1 MSRPEILRD
10 VPDRFETDRLLIRC
24 PQAGDGPLVQAAV
37 LETLDHLRAWPAS
50 LPWALAEP
58 TEDASEAYCRHS
70 QVDYLARRGFAMLL
84 FRRSDGALVGS
95 SGLHHIEW
103 DVPAGEV
110 GYWCRRRDQG
120 QGYIAEAV
128 RGITAFAAL
137 HLGLRR
143 IVSKPDAQ
151 NGPSCRVAE
160 RAGYALEGVMR
171 HERRAPDGTMRD
183 TCLYA
188 WTGPGTD
195 AGGEDLSSRTR
206 S

>member
-1 MSRPEILRD
+1 MTSTAILRD
-10 VPDRFETDRLLIRC
+10 VPEQFETDRLVVRC
-24 PQAGDGPLVQAAV
+24 PRPGDGRRVHEAV
-37 LETLDHLRAWPAS
+37 VETLDHLRAWPAS
-50 LPWALAEP
+50 LPWAMAEP
-58 TEDASEAYCRHS
+58 TEDASETYCRQS
-70 QVDYLARRGFAMLL
+70 QVEYLARRGFAMLL
-84 FRRSDGALVGS
+84 LRRSDGALVGS
-95 SGLHHIEW
+95 SGLHHIDW

-110 GYWCRRRDQG
+110 GYWCRRREQG

-128 RGITAFAAL
+128 LGITAFAAR

-143 IVSKPDAQ
+143 IVSKPDAL

-188 WTGPGTD
+188 WTDRAPSD
-195 AGGEDLSSRTR
+195 RESLS
-206 S
+206 